1 MIGRKFL
8 RLNCGA
14 MMMSIQKQRSK
25 SNKMLWSSRPIISM
39 SQRVHLLSRTI
50 THTSLVWL
58 T

>member
-14 MMMSIQKQRSK
+14 MMMSIQKLRSK

-39 SQRVHLLSRTI
+39 SQRVHLQLSRTI
-50 THTSLVWL
+50 THTS
-58 T
+58 